1 MKRKVLWWV
10 VVIFLGSGSVLFAQS
25 PKKYYKTGKE
35 FLAKNAY
42 QDAIEQFSKAIE
54 LKPEFTDAYIARAE
68 VYETLGE
75 KEKALED
82 YRRTLVFLT
91 KDGMIYY
98 HAGKLCYDLGKY
110 EDAVE
115 LLDKAIGVM
124 KKPLAPYT
132 TKIHALMALE
142 EYDKALDAAN
152 KLLNLKKDATN
163 YFLRGKAYEAL
174 KNTKAAENDYLM
186 AERLNSRFIEPRLA
200 LAGIYLQEDKPEQAM
215 RECNTTLSLD
225 SKNTRAY
232 LLRSKIY
239 VKQLDMPNAI
249 NDISR
254 ILLIEPDNADM
265 FFLRGTYY
273 QMFNQHINAIT
284 DFTKAISLRP
294 DDPEVYM
301 ARAKSYEE
309 ILDYKSAEKDYQKIT
324 TLSKDN
330 LQAQKLLEQARQR
343 LYELNRES
351 DPPVITLQVPQ
362 PVNKKFLNIPENKEE
377 VVLKGVVKDQS
388 NIEYLNINGRK
399 AHLDKKEG
407 VCEFLVSVPV
417 RDTDLIVIEASDIY
431 HNKALARYTLK
442 KTEVNPPMIQ
452 ILAPY
457 ASDNGEIYLET
468 QEPQLYIEG
477 KVMDESPIKTV
488 MINGVYASFDPEEHN
503 PHFTASIDIVN
514 KNQFT
519 VTAEDIYGNKK
530 TQNFKLNREGI
541 ALYKDNP
548 MGKTWAVFIENA
560 NYQTFASLDGPP
572 KDITLMK
579 NALARYKVSNIIVKK
594 DMTKAEMEKFFSIE
608 LRDLVRSNHVN
619 SILIWYA
626 GHGKFINETGYWIPV
641 DAKRDD
647 EFTYFN
653 INNLKASLQGYSK
666 YVTHTL
672 VVTDACE
679 SGPTFY
685 QAMRA
690 IPEQRSCDDWKA
702 TKFKS
707 SQVFSSAGYELA
719 TDDSQ
724 FTRTFANTLLNNPDA
739 CIPIESIVQKVTKA
753 VVSARQQKP
762 QFGKIAG
769 LEDENG
775 TFFFISK

>member
-1 MKRKVLWWV
+1 MKRKALWCL
-10 VVIFLGSGSVLFAQS
+10 FMLFALSFTALYAQN
-25 PKKYYKTGKE
+25 PKKYYKTGQE
-35 FLAKNAY
+35 FLAKKSY

-54 LKPEFTDAYIARAE
+54 LKPEYTDAYIARAK

-82 YRRTLVFLT
+82 YKRTLVFLT

-98 HAGKLCYDLGKY
+98 HAGNLLYELGQY
-110 EDAVE
+110 EEAVKM
-115 LLDKAIGVM
+115 LDKAISLI
-124 KKPLAPYT
+124 KKPVAPYHV
-132 TKIHALMALE
+132 KITSLLALGK
-142 EYDKALDAAN
+142 YD
-152 KLLNLKKDATN
+152 
-163 YFLRGKAYEAL
+163 EAL
-174 KNTKAAENDYLM
+174 KAANALLNIRKDAMNYYLRGRANEMLENNSAAENDYLM
-186 AERLNSRFIEPRLA
+186 AERLNPRFIEARLA
-200 LAGIYLQEDKPEQAM
+200 LAGIYLQDDRLEKAM
-215 RECNTTLSLD
+215 NECNRILAFD
-225 SKNTRAY
+225 SKNTQAY
-232 LLRSKIY
+232 LLRSRVY

-254 ILLIEPDNADM
+254 LLLIEPDNADM
-265 FFLRGTYY
+265 FFLRGNYY

-284 DFTKAISLRP
+284 DFSKAISLKP
-294 DDPEVYM
+294 DDPQIYM

-330 LQAQKLLEQARQR
+330 VEAQKLMEQARQR
-343 LYELNRES
+343 LYELNRENEQ
-351 DPPVITLQVPQ
+351 PVVTLQVPE
-362 PVNKKFLNIPENKEE
+362 PVDNKVLNIPENKEE
-377 VVLKGVVKDQS
+377 VVLKGVITDQS
-388 NIEYLNINGRK
+388 DIEYLRINGRE

-407 VCEFLVSVPV
+407 TCEFLVNVPV
-417 RDTDLIVIEASDIY
+417 KDTDIIVIEASDIY
-431 HNKALARYTLK
+431 HNKATVSYSLK
-442 KTEVNPPMIQ
+442 RTEVNPPEIQ
-452 ILAPY
+452 VLAPY

-468 QEPQLYIEG
+468 DEPQLYIEG

-488 MINGVYASFDPEEHN
+488 MINGVYASFNPEERN
-503 PHFTASIDIVN
+503 PHFTASIDVLN

-519 VTAEDIYGNKK
+519 VTAEDLYGNKK
-530 TQNFKLNREGI
+530 TQNFKLNREGV
-541 ALYKDNP
+541 ALYQDNP
-548 MGKTWAVFIENA
+548 MGKTWAVFIQNS
-560 NYQTFASLDGPP
+560 NYQTFASLDGPS
-572 KDITLMK
+572 KDIFLMK
-579 NALARYKVSNIIVKK
+579 KALSRYKISNIIIKK

-653 INNLKASLQGYSK
+653 INNLKAALQGYSK

-690 IPEQRSCDDWKA
+690 IPEERSCDDWKA
-702 TKFKS
+702 TRFKS

-724 FTRTFANTLLNNPDA
+724 FTRTFANTLLNNPNA
-739 CIPIESIVQKVTKA
+739 CIPIESIVLKVTKA

-775 TFFFISK
+775 TFFFMSK

>member
-1 MKRKVLWWV
+1 MKRKVLWGV
-10 VVIFLGSGSVLFAQS
+10 FVMFIGSGLTLFAQS
-25 PKKYYKTGKE
+25 PKKYFKTGQE
-35 FLAKNAY
+35 FLSKGSY

-54 LKPEFTDAYIARAE
+54 LKPEYTDAYIARAG

-82 YRRTLVFLT
+82 YKRTLVFDT

-98 HAGKLCYDLGKY
+98 HAGKLCYELGKY
-110 EDAVE
+110 EEAVE
-115 LLDKAIGVM
+115 LLDKSIETM
-124 KKPLAPYT
+124 KKPVAPYH
-132 TKIHALMALE
+132 TKISALMALGKYE
-142 EYDKALDAAN
+142 EALAAAN
-152 KLLNLKKDATN
+152 KLLDLKKNATN
-163 YFLRGKAYEAL
+163 YYLRGRAYEKL
-174 KNTKAAENDYLM
+174 ENLQAAVNDYLM
-186 AERLNSRFIEPRLA
+186 AERLSPNYIEPHLA
-200 LAGIYLQEDKPEQAM
+200 LAGIYLQENKLEQAM

-225 SKNTRAY
+225 SKNTQAY
-232 LLRSKIY
+232 LLRSKVY

-265 FFLRGTYY
+265 FFLRGSYY

-284 DFTKAISLRP
+284 DFTKAISLQP
-294 DDPEVYM
+294 GNPEAYM
-301 ARAKSYEE
+301 ARARSYEE
-309 ILDYKSAEKDYQKIT
+309 ILDYKSAEKDYKKIT
-324 TLSKDN
+324 ELSKDD
-330 LQAQKLLEQARQR
+330 LKAQKLLEQARQR
-343 LYELNRES
+343 LYELNREN
-351 DPPVITLQVPQ
+351 DPPVITLQVPE
-362 PVNKKFLNIPENKEE
+362 PVDKKFLNIPENKEE
-377 VVLKGVVKDQS
+377 IVLKGEIADQS
-388 NIEYLNINGRK
+388 NIEYLRINGQK
-399 AHLDKKEG
+399 AHLDKKDG
-407 VCEFLVSVPV
+407 VCEFLVNVPV
-417 RDTDLIVIEASDIY
+417 KDTDLIVIEASDIY

-442 KTEVNPPMIQ
+442 RTEVNPPEIQ

-468 QEPQLYIEG
+468 DEPQLYIEG
-477 KVMDESPIKTV
+477 KVMDESPVKTV
-488 MINGVYASFDPEEHN
+488 MINGVYASFNPEEHN
-503 PHFTASIDIVN
+503 PHFTANIDIVN

-541 ALYKDNP
+541 ALYQDNP
-548 MGKTWAVFIENA
+548 MGKTWAVFIENS

-572 KDITLMK
+572 KDISLMK
-579 NALARYKVSNIIVKK
+579 KALARYKISNIIVKK
-594 DMTKAEMEKFFSIE
+594 DMTKDEMEKFFSIE

-685 QAMRA
+685 QAMRS
-690 IPEQRSCDDWKA
+690 IPEKRSCDDWKA

-753 VVSARQQKP
+753 VVTASQQKP

>member
-1 MKRKVLWWV
+1 
-10 VVIFLGSGSVLFAQS
+10 
-25 PKKYYKTGKE
+25 
-35 FLAKNAY
+35 
-42 QDAIEQFSKAIE
+42 
-54 LKPEFTDAYIARAE
+54 
-68 VYETLGE
+68 
-75 KEKALED
+75 
-82 YRRTLVFLT
+82 
-91 KDGMIYY
+91 
-98 HAGKLCYDLGKY
+98 
-110 EDAVE
+110 
-115 LLDKAIGVM
+115 
-124 KKPLAPYT
+124 
-132 TKIHALMALE
+132 
-142 EYDKALDAAN
+142 
-152 KLLNLKKDATN
+152 
-163 YFLRGKAYEAL
+163 
-174 KNTKAAENDYLM
+174 
-186 AERLNSRFIEPRLA
+186 
-200 LAGIYLQEDKPEQAM
+200 
-215 RECNTTLSLD
+215 
-225 SKNTRAY
+225 
-232 LLRSKIY
+232 
-239 VKQLDMPNAI
+239 
-249 NDISR
+249 
-254 ILLIEPDNADM
+254 
-265 FFLRGTYY
+265 
-273 QMFNQHINAIT
+273 
-284 DFTKAISLRP
+284 
-294 DDPEVYM
+294 
-301 ARAKSYEE
+301 
-309 ILDYKSAEKDYQKIT
+309 
-324 TLSKDN
+324 
-330 LQAQKLLEQARQR
+330 
-343 LYELNRES
+343 
-351 DPPVITLQVPQ
+351 
-362 PVNKKFLNIPENKEE
+362 
-377 VVLKGVVKDQS
+377 
-388 NIEYLNINGRK
+388 
-399 AHLDKKEG
+399 
-407 VCEFLVSVPV
+407 
-417 RDTDLIVIEASDIY
+417 
-431 HNKALARYTLK
+431 
-442 KTEVNPPMIQ
+442 MIQ

-477 KVMDESPIKTV
+477 KVTDESPIKTV

-503 PHFTASIDIVN
+503 PHFTANIDIVN

-653 INNLKASLQGYSK
+653 INNLKAALQGYSK

>member
-1 MKRKVLWWV
+1 MKQTVLWV
-10 VVIFLGSGSVLFAQS
+10 VFVLFTGTGVALHAQS

-35 FLAKNAY
+35 FLAKESY
-42 QDAIEQFSKAIE
+42 QDAIDQFTKAIE
-54 LKPEFTDAYIARAE
+54 LKPEFTDAYIARAQ

-75 KEKALED
+75 KEKALDD
-82 YRRTLVFLT
+82 YKRTLVFLT

-110 EDAVE
+110 EEAVD

-124 KKPLAPYT
+124 KKPITPYI
-132 TKIHALMALE
+132 TKIYSLMALGKYE
-142 EYDKALDAAN
+142 EALDAAN
-152 KLLNLKKDATN
+152 KLLDIKKDATN
-163 YFLRGKAYEAL
+163 YYLRGRAYENLGNA
-174 KNTKAAENDYLM
+174 KAAENDYLM
-186 AERLNSRFIEPRLA
+186 AERLNPGFIDPRLA
-200 LAGIYLQEDKPEQAM
+200 LAGIYLQDNRLEQAM
-215 RECNTTLSLD
+215 RECNTVLSKD
-225 SKNTRAY
+225 SKNTQAY
-232 LLRSKIY
+232 LLRSKVY

-294 DDPEVYM
+294 EDPEIYM
-301 ARAKSYEE
+301 ARARSYEE
-309 ILDYKSAEKDYQKIT
+309 ILDYKSAEKDYKKIT
-324 TLSKDN
+324 SLTQDN
-330 LQAQKLLEQARQR
+330 VKAEKLLKQARQR
-343 LYELNRES
+343 LYELNRENEA
-351 DPPVITLQVPQ
+351 PVITLQVPE

-377 VVLKGVVKDQS
+377 VVLKGEVSDQS
-388 NIEYLNINGRK
+388 DIEYLEINGTK
-399 AHLDKKEG
+399 AHLDKKDG
-407 VCEFLVSVPV
+407 KYEFLVNVPV
-417 RDTDLIVIEASDIY
+417 KDTDLVVIEASDIY
-431 HNKALARYTLK
+431 HNKSMARYSLK
-442 KTEVNPPMIQ
+442 RTEVNPPEVQ
-452 ILAPY
+452 LLAPY

-468 QEPQLYIEG
+468 DEPQLYIEG

-488 MINGVYASFDPEEHN
+488 MINGVYASFDPEERN
-503 PHFTASIDIVN
+503 PHFTASIDILN

-541 ALYKDNP
+541 ALFQDNP
-548 MGKTWAVFIENA
+548 MGKTWAVFIQNA

-572 KDITLMK
+572 KDISLMK
-579 NALARYKVSNIIVKK
+579 KALARYKISNIIVKK

-653 INNLKASLQGYSK
+653 INNLKAALQGYSK

-690 IPEQRSCDDWKA
+690 IPEERSCDDWKA

-724 FTRTFANTLLNNPDA
+724 FTRTFANTLVNNPDA
-739 CIPIESIVQKVTKA
+739 CIPIESIVLKVTKA
-753 VVSARQQKP
+753 VVSASQQKP

>member
-1 MKRKVLWWV
+1 MKRKVVWLTS
-10 VVIFLGSGSVLFAQS
+10 LLFAMSFTVLYAQN
-25 PKKYYKTGKE
+25 PKKYYRTGQE
-35 FLAKNAY
+35 FLSKKSY

-54 LKPEFTDAYIARAE
+54 LKPEYTDAYIARAE
-68 VYETLGE
+68 VYETLDE

-82 YRRTLVFLT
+82 YKRTLVFLT
-91 KDGMIYY
+91 KDGTIYY
-98 HAGKLCYDLGKY
+98 HAGKLYAELGQHEQAVEMLDKAISLTKKPVAAYRIKVNSLLALGKY
-110 EDAVE
+110 EDA
-115 LLDKAIGVM
+115 L
-124 KKPLAPYT
+124 T
-132 TKIHALMALE
+132 
-142 EYDKALDAAN
+142 AAN
-152 KLLNLKKDATN
+152 ALLNIRKDAMN
-163 YFLRGKAYEAL
+163 YYLRGQAYEML
-174 KNTKAAENDYLM
+174 GNMKTAENDYLM
-186 AERLNSRFIEPRLA
+186 AERLQNNFIDARLA
-200 LAGIYLQEDKPEQAM
+200 LAGIYLQDNRLDKAIS
-215 RECNTTLSLD
+215 ECNTILNYD
-225 SKNTRAY
+225 SKNTQAY
-232 LLRSKIY
+232 LIRSKVY

-265 FFLRGTYY
+265 FFLRGNYY

-294 DDPEVYM
+294 EDPQIYM

-309 ILDYKSAEKDYQKIT
+309 ILDYKSAEKDYKKIT
-324 TLSKDN
+324 SLTKN
-330 LQAQKLLEQARQR
+330 NAEAKMLQEQARQR
-343 LYELNRES
+343 LYELNRENEK
-351 DPPVITLQVPQ
+351 PVITLQVPE
-362 PVNKKFLNIPENKEE
+362 PAKNILNIPENKKE
-377 VVLKGVVKDQS
+377 VVLKGIVTDQS
-388 NIEYLNINGRK
+388 DIEYLRINDQK

-407 VCEFLVSVPV
+407 ECEFLVNVPV
-417 RDTDLIVIEASDIY
+417 ADTDLIVIEASDIY
-431 HNKALARYTLK
+431 HNKSIKKYSLK
-442 KTEVNPPMIQ
+442 RTEVNPPEVQ
-452 ILAPY
+452 VLAPY

-468 QEPQLYIEG
+468 DEPQLYIEG

-488 MINGVYASFDPEEHN
+488 MINGVYASFNPEERN
-503 PHFTASIDIVN
+503 PHFTASIDILN

-530 TQNFKLNREGI
+530 TQNFKLNREGV
-541 ALYKDNP
+541 ALYQDNP
-548 MGKTWAVFIENA
+548 MGKTWAVFIQNA

-579 NALARYKVSNIIVKK
+579 KALARYRISNIIVKK
-594 DMTKAEMEKFFSIE
+594 DMTKADMEKFFSIE

-653 INNLKASLQGYSK
+653 INNLKAALQGYSK

-672 VVTDACE
+672 VITDACE

-690 IPEQRSCDDWKA
+690 IPEERSCDDWKA
-702 TKFKS
+702 TRFKS

-739 CIPIESIVQKVTKA
+739 CIPIESIVLKVTKA

-762 QFGKIAG
+762 QFGKISG
-769 LEDENG
+769 LEDEDG
-775 TFFFISK
+775 TFFFIAK